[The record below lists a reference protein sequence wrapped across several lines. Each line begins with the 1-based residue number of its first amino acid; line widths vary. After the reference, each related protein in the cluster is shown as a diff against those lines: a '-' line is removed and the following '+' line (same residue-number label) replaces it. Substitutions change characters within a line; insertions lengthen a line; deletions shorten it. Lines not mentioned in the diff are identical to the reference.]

1 MIIQAFFGEAQTGL
15 GYQFYDESGALLG
28 TRVTTGIVSL
38 PEAGGYAADATAP
51 AGFVGVFW
59 DSAETPDGTSEAL
72 TSSAPTAIEIAD
84 EIASRADQ
92 ILLATAYVPS
102 PGPSLVIPAPSGD
115 VTTCRV
121 YLYAIGIDGLPRK
134 GVEIKFTLVNVP
146 TKNESLFHVRETL
159 SVVTDAAGYA
169 EIDLERTDGMTPA
182 GSVYLVRS
190 RELGMDDVEMTL
202 AADVYDLGSLIT

>member
-28 TRVTTGIVSL
+28 SRITAGIVSL
-38 PEAGGYAADATAP
+38 PESGGYGADATAP
-51 AGFVGVFW
+51 AGYVGVFW
-59 DSAETPDGTSEAL
+59 DSNETPEGLSEAL

-84 EIASRADQ
+84 EVESRADQ
-92 ILLATAYVPS
+92 IILATAYVPDA
-102 PGPSLVIPAPSGD
+102 GPSLVIPAPSGD

-121 YLYAIGIDGLPRK
+121 YLYAIGIDGLPRE
-134 GVEIKFTLVNVP
+134 GVEVRFTLVNVP
-146 TKNESLFHVRETL
+146 TRNESVFKVREII

-182 GSVYLVRS
+182 GSVYLVKS

-202 AADVYDLGSLIT
+202 DADVFNLGSLIV